1 VDDLKG
7 RQELYNGFG
16 ETMVRGIE
24 YALTLAI
31 FAGLG
36 YLLDRVAGTVPLFT
50 IVSFLLGALGIGVR
64 AYYAY
69 EAKMQ
74 SIDAASPW
82 ATKTRG
88 PDAG

>member
-16 ETMVRGIE
+16 ETMVRGVE
-24 YALTLAI
+24 FALTLAI

-36 YLLDRVAGTVPLFT
+36 YGLDRLLGMVPVFT
-50 IVSFLLGALGIGVR
+50 IVMFLLGALGLAVKT
-64 AYYAY
+64 YYAY

-74 SIDAASPW
+74 LIDDSSPW
-82 ATKTRG
+82 ARKGRRR
-88 PDAG
+88 P